1 MKALLLICSTEYTKN
16 NKAQIM
22 RWEITLS
29 PSRYFLPI
37 FASPAHWREYLMGI
51 KKLGNIMSAKKDQQ
65 DKKDEKAVEVDFGM
79 GKISFSGLF
88 QGIGNIIDLV
98 SKLEEEGKD
107 AGEGGERSG
116 EFTSPS
122 GKVKAVYGLSV
133 KRGLGGKPTVESFGN
148 VRKTASGAVVEEE
161 REPLVDIF
169 DEKDHVLIIIE
180 LPGIE
185 EEHIKTSVKGDIL
198 TLSAAHGDRKY
209 YKEVVLP
216 GGVDTDAIKKKYKN
230 GVLEIRIGK
239 K

>member
-1 MKALLLICSTEYTKN
+1 M
-16 NKAQIM
+16 
-22 RWEITLS
+22 
-29 PSRYFLPI
+29 P
-37 FASPAHWREYLMGI
+37 
-51 KKLGNIMSAKKDQQ
+51 AKKDQQ

-88 QGIGNIIDLV
+88 QGFGNIIDLV
-98 SKLEEEGKD
+98 SKLEEEGKN
-107 AGEGGERSG
+107 AGERSG

-216 GGVDTDAIKKKYKN
+216 EDVDTGTIKKKYKN

>member
-1 MKALLLICSTEYTKN
+1 
-16 NKAQIM
+16 
-22 RWEITLS
+22 
-29 PSRYFLPI
+29 
-37 FASPAHWREYLMGI
+37 
-51 KKLGNIMSAKKDQQ
+51 MSAKKDQQ
-65 DKKDEKAVEVDFGM
+65 HKKDEKAVEVDFGI

-98 SKLEEEGKD
+98 SKLEEEGK
-107 AGEGGERSG
+107 EGGERGG

-133 KRGLGGKPTVESFGN
+133 KTGPGGKPTVESFGN
-148 VRKTASGAVVEEE
+148 VRKTARGAVVEEE

-185 EEHIKTSVKGDIL
+185 EEHINTSVKGDIL

-216 GGVDTDAIKKKYKN
+216 EDVDAGTIKKKYKN

>member
-1 MKALLLICSTEYTKN
+1 MGMKNGGT
-16 NKAQIM
+16 IM
-22 RWEITLS
+22 AE
-29 PSRYFLPI
+29 
-37 FASPAHWREYLMGI
+37 
-51 KKLGNIMSAKKDQQ
+51 KKDQQ
-65 DKKDEKAVEVDFGM
+65 DKKEKDDKAVEVDFGM

-98 SKLEEEGKD
+98 SRLEEEGKE
-107 AGEGGERSG
+107 AGEHSG

-133 KRGLGGKPTVESFGN
+133 KTGLGGKPTVESFGN
-148 VRKTASGAVVEEE
+148 VRKTARGAVVEEE

-185 EEHIKTSVKGDIL
+185 EEHIKTSVSGDIL
-198 TLSAAHGDRKY
+198 TLSAANRDRKY
-209 YKEVVLP
+209 YKEVMLP
-216 GGVDTDAIKKKYKN
+216 EGVDSGTLKKKYKN

>member
-1 MKALLLICSTEYTKN
+1 MA
-16 NKAQIM
+16 
-22 RWEITLS
+22 
-29 PSRYFLPI
+29 
-37 FASPAHWREYLMGI
+37 
-51 KKLGNIMSAKKDQQ
+51 AKKDQQ
-65 DKKDEKAVEVDFGM
+65 DKEDEKTVEVDFGM

-98 SKLEEEGKD
+98 SKLEEEGK
-107 AGEGGERSG
+107 EGGERSR

-122 GKVKAVYGLSV
+122 GKVKAVYGLSIN
-133 KRGLGGKPTVESFGN
+133 RGLGGRPTVESFGN
-148 VRKTASGAVVEEE
+148 VRKTARGAVVEEQ
-161 REPLVDIF
+161 REPLVDNF

-216 GGVDTDAIKKKYKN
+216 EDVDTDTVKKKYKN

>member
-1 MKALLLICSTEYTKN
+1 
-16 NKAQIM
+16 
-22 RWEITLS
+22 
-29 PSRYFLPI
+29 
-37 FASPAHWREYLMGI
+37 
-51 KKLGNIMSAKKDQQ
+51 MSAKKDQQ

-79 GKISFSGLF
+79 GKISFGGLF

-98 SKLEEEGKD
+98 SKLEEEGKE
-107 AGEGGERSG
+107 AGERSG

-122 GKVKAVYGLSV
+122 GKVRAVYGLSV

-185 EEHIKTSVKGDIL
+185 EVHIKTSMKGDIL

-216 GGVDTDAIKKKYKN
+216 EGVDTGTFKKKYKN